1 MNWRLI
7 NKRYHIFL
15 REGFLVSLAACLMV
29 QVVKTP
35 PAMQENTGDMGLI
48 PGLGRTPGEANGN
61 PLQYSYPGN
70 PTDRGD
76 GWATV
81 HGVAKSPTQLSTHMY
96 VCTNFFY
103 L

>member
-1 MNWRLI
+1 
-7 NKRYHIFL
+7 
-15 REGFLVSLAACLMV
+15 MV

-35 PAMQENTGDMGLI
+35 PAMQENTGDVGLI
-48 PGLGRTPGEANGN
+48 PALGRTPGEANGN

-70 PTDRGD
+70 PIDRGD

-81 HGVAKSPTQLSTHMY
+81 HGVAKSLTQLSTHMY